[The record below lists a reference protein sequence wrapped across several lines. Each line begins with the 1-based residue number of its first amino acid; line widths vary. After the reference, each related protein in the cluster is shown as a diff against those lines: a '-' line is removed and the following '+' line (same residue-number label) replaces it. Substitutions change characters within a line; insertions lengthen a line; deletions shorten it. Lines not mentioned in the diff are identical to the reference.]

1 MHRHKKKLGQHFI
14 HDKNLINKIVR
25 YIAPMSSD
33 EIIEIGPGNGALSYI
48 ISKDVKKL
56 ILIEKDT
63 DLISELKNG
72 FKNANNVVIKN
83 EDILK
88 IDLSKIVKSK
98 IRIIGNLPYN
108 ISTEILFKLLEISNN
123 VNDMY
128 FMLQKEVVDR
138 IIAKPNS

>member
-1 MHRHKKKLGQHFI
+1 
-14 HDKNLINKIVR
+14 
-25 YIAPMSSD
+25 MSSD
-33 EIIEIGPGNGALSYI
+33 EIIEIGPGDGALSYI
-48 ISKDVKKL
+48 ISKDVRKL
-56 ILIEKDT
+56 TLIEKDM

-72 FKNANNVVIKN
+72 FKNMNYVVIKN

-108 ISTEILFKLLEISNN
+108 ISTEILFKLLKISNN

-128 FMLQKEVVDR
+128 LSL
-138 IIAKPNS
+138 IHI